1 MLRGIGGADG
11 AFAREG
17 AEGFVARR
25 WRLYGKKRG
34 HRRTGSPAWA
44 SAGEAVFFAVLL
56 LLGGAGALVA
66 FVQII
71 VPQWR
76 VTRHFVEVPC
86 RILQQ
91 RVGERR
97 EGATPRFRPE
107 AQIEYSV
114 AGETYRIWTYDWATV
129 NDLDS
134 SYGTDREAAVAALAA
149 LKPNGEPQAKARCWH
164 DPANPAVAVLVRGF
178 PWWTWLVLAVPGSF
192 IVIGGGGL
200 VYALLTWGTSSERR
214 ALRVQRARAAELFS
228 GNGRSRS
235 ALPYVPLGTDIV
247 NSPGTRMRYRLP
259 LAGSSAWRI
268 CVLLV
273 ACVVWNAS
281 VLAVFVFGGVL
292 AGGLNFWLV
301 GPAIPFFLV
310 GLALVFLLV
319 REVLV
324 AAGIGPTRVEISDH
338 PLEPGGRYR
347 LFVSQ
352 SGPVRLRRLTVSL
365 VCTEEATYRQGTDTR
380 VERRETV
387 RVPLVEHSGL
397 AARRGAAFEIECDLP
412 IPDSA
417 MHSFQAEHNRIQWSI
432 VVAGEPIGWPEFRR
446 GFPIVVRPAR
456 SGEEARVVAHG

>member
-1 MLRGIGGADG
+1 MGRPR
-11 AFAREG
+11 ARG

-34 HRRTGSPAWA
+34 NRRTGSPAWA
-44 SAGEAVFFAVLL
+44 NAGEAIFFAVML

-86 RILQQ
+86 RVLQQ
-91 RVGERR
+91 RIGEKRD
-97 EGATPRFRPE
+97 GATPRFRPE
-107 AQIEYSV
+107 AQIEYAV

-134 SYGTDREAAVAALAA
+134 SYGTDRDAAVAALAA
-149 LKPNGEPQAKARCWH
+149 LKADAAAGAAASCWH

-178 PWWTWLVLAVPGSF
+178 PWWTWLVLAVPISF

-200 VYALLTWGTSSERR
+200 IYALLTWGTSSERR
-214 ALRVQRARAAELFS
+214 ALRVQRTRPSELFS
-228 GNGRSRS
+228 GNGRGRA
-235 ALPYVPLGTDIV
+235 ALPYVPPGTDIV

-268 CVLLV
+268 SVLLA

-281 VLAVFVFGGVL
+281 VLGVFVYGGIL
-292 AGGLNFWLV
+292 AGGLSPWLV
-301 GPAIPFFLV
+301 APAIPFFVV
-310 GLALVFLLV
+310 GLALVVLLV

-338 PLEPGGRYR
+338 PLQPGGHYR

-380 VERRETV
+380 VERHETI
-387 RVPLVEHSGL
+387 RLPLVEHSGL
-397 AARRGAAFEIECDLP
+397 AARRGAAFEIECDMD

-417 MHSFQAEHNRIQWSI
+417 MHSFQADHNRIQWAI

-446 GFPIVVRPAR
+446 GFPIVVRPAA
-456 SGEEARVVAHG
+456 SPEASRANHHV